1 MPRLALHPPLPA
13 AWPPGPGALRRA
25 QWLAVVLLVS
35 VVHAW
40 LIGPLRQPVGHA
52 PDRAPAVQLVTLPPA
67 ESVRPQPEVQPEAP
81 AELASPGP
89 GPAKTAPPEPPPL
102 LAAPEQPPAAA
113 PLPLATDRP
122 VDWLAG
128 PLAPEAVSGSEL
140 DLERAAAD
148 AASAPGAPTPGL
160 VPGAGQ
166 DDGGS
171 PLPVYATRLPTQP
184 FKLDYR
190 VERGDEAGTGQLSL
204 DFDKKGGYRAR
215 FAGSVGDKP
224 LQDWVSTGQFDR
236 AGVAPQRMVERQRMV
251 ELRALNFQRDQG
263 VISQSSSVRAWA
275 LAAGAQ
281 DRVSLLLQL
290 MAVAQA
296 QPEGLSAGQRI
307 RLQVGFVRGEPGEWV
322 FEVVGH
328 EKLEPNGAP
337 IDTVHLVREPERP
350 YDLRMDVWLARQA
363 GHLPVGLRLAQ
374 VPGRADPVAYW
385 LAGPLPVLSFAPPAS
400 APR

>member
-1 MPRLALHPPLPA
+1 M
-13 AWPPGPGALRRA
+13 RRT
-25 QWLAVVLLVS
+25 QWLALVAL
-35 VVHAW
+35 VTAVHAW
-40 LIGPLRQPVGHA
+40 LIGPLRQPLGHS
-52 PDRAPAVQLVTLPPA
+52 PERAPTVQLVTLPPA
-67 ESVRPQPEVQPEAP
+67 ESVRPEAQVQAPAQADAP

-89 GPAKTAPPEPPPL
+89 GPARPARPAPAPPPL
-102 LAAPEQPPAAA
+102 LAAPEPPAVA
-113 PLPLATDRP
+113 PPPVATDRP

-140 DLERAAAD
+140 DLERAAAAAT
-148 AASAPGAPTPGL
+148 AASSPGAPVPGL
-160 VPGAGQ
+160 VPGAGH

-171 PLPVYATRLPTQP
+171 PLPVYATLLPTQP
-184 FKLDYR
+184 FRLDYR
-190 VERGDEAGTGQLSL
+190 IERGDEAGIGQLSL
-204 DFDKKGGYRAR
+204 DFEKNGDYRAR
-215 FAGSVGDKP
+215 FAGSMGDKP
-224 LQDWVSTGQFDR
+224 LQDWVSTGRFDR
-236 AGVAPQRMVERQRMV
+236 AGVAPRRMVERQRMV

-275 LAAGAQ
+275 LAEGAQ

-322 FEVVGH
+322 FDVVGR
-328 EKLEPNGAP
+328 EKLEPNGTP

-374 VPGRADPVAYW
+374 VPGRGDPVAYW
-385 LAGPLPVLSFAPPAS
+385 LAGPLPALAFAPPAS
-400 APR
+400 AALNSPLPGQP

>member
-1 MPRLALHPPLPA
+1 MPRQKPRQKPRPSPPAPAPAPTDPRPSRHRCWPRPSPPPRPRRPPRWTGRWTGSPGRWRPRPWPA
-13 AWPPGPGALRRA
+13 ASW
-25 QWLAVVLLVS
+25 
-35 VVHAW
+35 
-40 LIGPLRQPVGHA
+40 
-52 PDRAPAVQLVTLPPA
+52 T
-67 ESVRPQPEVQPEAP
+67 
-81 AELASPGP
+81 AS
-89 GPAKTAPPEPPPL
+89 
-102 LAAPEQPPAAA
+102 AAA
-113 PLPLATDRP
+113 
-122 VDWLAG
+122 
-128 PLAPEAVSGSEL
+128 
-140 DLERAAAD
+140 AAAAV

-166 DDGGS
+166 DDGGG
-171 PLPVYATRLPTQP
+171 PPPVYATLVPTQP

-204 DFDKKGGYRAR
+204 DFDKGGGYRAR
-215 FAGSVGDKP
+215 FSGSVGDKP
-224 LQDWVSTGQFDR
+224 LQDWVSTGRFDR
-236 AGVAPQRMVERQRMV
+236 AGLAPQRMVERQRMV

-275 LAAGAQ
+275 LAEGAQ

-296 QPEGLSAGQRI
+296 QPEGLAAGQRI

-322 FEVVGH
+322 FEVVGR

-374 VPGRADPVAYW
+374 VPGRSDPVAYW
-385 LAGPLPVLSFAPPAS
+385 LAGPLPVLGFAAPAS
-400 APR
+400 GPR